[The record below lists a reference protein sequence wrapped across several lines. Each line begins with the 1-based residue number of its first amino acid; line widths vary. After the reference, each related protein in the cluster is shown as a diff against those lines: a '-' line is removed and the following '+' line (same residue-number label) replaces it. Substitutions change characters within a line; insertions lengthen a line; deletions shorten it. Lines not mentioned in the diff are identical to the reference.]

1 MNCLL
6 KESWESTSVRDT
18 DAYEAWVDKLMFA
31 QGSDWCPGK
40 TPSGAFSASLRH
52 KVIGDI
58 NVIESRCDP
67 CSGYR
72 TDKHAAL
79 VEEPSVILL
88 SYLEGG
94 EHIEFGGERYTV
106 GAGDTFM
113 GTILVEL
120 YRRNLNAQDIGRLAL
135 EDLKHILE
143 RATIAAAV
151 NCQSSGC
158 NPPYAK
164 DL

>member
-1 MNCLL
+1 MVNDRGPYVERL
-6 KESWESTSVRDT
+6 KRMT
-18 DAYEAWVDKLMFA
+18 
-31 QGSDWCPGK
+31 
-40 TPSGAFSASLRH
+40 
-52 KVIGDI
+52 
-58 NVIESRCDP
+58 
-67 CSGYR
+67 
-72 TDKHAAL
+72 KHACVLKLSDEDLEYLNPHMPQEDAFAEL
-79 VEEPSVILL
+79 YANSSAQLMVLTKGIDGATVRTPQHQFDISAMLAEPF
-88 SYLEGG
+88 ED
-94 EHIEFGGERYTV
+94 TV

-120 YRRNLNAQDIGRLAL
+120 YKLNLQAQDIGRLSL
-135 EDLKHILE
+135 KDLKRIVE

>member
-1 MNCLL
+1 MILT
-6 KESWESTSVRDT
+6 K
-18 DAYEAWVDKLMFA
+18 
-31 QGSDWCPGK
+31 GSD
-40 TPSGAFSASLRH
+40 GAT
-52 KVIGDI
+52 V
-58 NVIESRCDP
+58 
-67 CSGYR
+67 R
-72 TDKHAAL
+72 TSQHQFDVRAAL
-79 VEEPSVILL
+79 AKP
-88 SYLEGG
+88 
-94 EHIEFGGERYTV
+94 FKDTV

-120 YRRNLNAQDIGRLAL
+120 YRRNLNAQDIGLLAL